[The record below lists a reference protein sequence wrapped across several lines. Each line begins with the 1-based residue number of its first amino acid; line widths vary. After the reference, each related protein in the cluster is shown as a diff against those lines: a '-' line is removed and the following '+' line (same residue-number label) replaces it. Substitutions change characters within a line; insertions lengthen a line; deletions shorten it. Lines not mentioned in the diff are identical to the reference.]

1 MSTECPHL
9 RALRTVAAGG
19 ALAAWMAV
27 GVVTAFVSSSCRD
40 QEARDH
46 VKLSDFDTLALRPP
60 MGWNSWNKF
69 GCDVDEELVRG
80 MAESMVQSGMAAA
93 GYEYVV
99 IDDCWQTSRD
109 AEGNI
114 VADPERFPSG
124 IKALADSVHALGL
137 KFGLYSCAGD
147 KTCEGRPG
155 SRGYE
160 EQDAR
165 QYAAWGAD
173 YLKYD
178 WCHTEGLQA
187 EPAYRKMRAA
197 LEAAGRP
204 IVFSICEWGRS
215 QPWLWARGVGHL
227 WRTTGDIRDNWES
240 VVKILDLQI
249 GLEDYAGPGGWNDPD
264 MLEVG
269 NGGMTPDEYRAHF
282 SLWCILA
289 APLMAGN
296 DLRTMSRETAFILTN
311 PDVIAV
317 DQDELG
323 IQGRRIRKEGELE
336 VWVKPLADGS
346 QAVALFNRGQDKE
359 RISVAWPE
367 LEIETSTCYVRDLWR
382 RQERGRFLSGYAAD
396 VPPHAVVLVKVKP
409 SNIID

>member
-1 MSTECPHL
+1 MRKKL
-9 RALRTVAAGG
+9 AIVAWLAVWAAAALS
-19 ALAAWMAV
+19 AV
-27 GVVTAFVSSSCRD
+27 SCRAK
-40 QEARDH
+40 ETRGH
-46 VKLSDFDTLALRPP
+46 LKLSDFDTLALKPP

-69 GCDVDEELVRG
+69 GCDVDEEMVRR
-80 MAESMVQSGMAAA
+80 MAEAMVQSGMAAA

-99 IDDCWQTSRD
+99 IDDCWQTARD
-109 AEGNI
+109 DEGNI
-114 VADPERFPSG
+114 IAGPERFPSG
-124 IKALADSVHALGL
+124 IKALADAVHSLGL
-137 KFGLYSCAGD
+137 KFGIYSCAGD

-160 EQDAR
+160 EKDAR
-165 QYAAWGAD
+165 QYAAWGVD

-187 EPAYRKMRAA
+187 DPAYKKMRAA

-215 QPWLWARGVGHL
+215 KPWLWARGVGHL
-227 WRTTGDIRDNWES
+227 WRTTGDIKDKWES
-240 VVKILDLQI
+240 VLTLLDLQV
-249 GLEDYAGPGGWNDPD
+249 GLEEYAGPGGWNDPD

-269 NGGMTPDEYRAHF
+269 NGGMTSDEYRAHF

-317 DQDELG
+317 NQDALG
-323 IQGRRIRKEGELE
+323 VQGRRFSKEDDREI
-336 VWVKPLADGS
+336 WVKPLADGS
-346 QAVALFNRGQDKE
+346 LAVALFNRGQSKA
-359 RISVAWPE
+359 RMSVSWAE
-367 LEIETSTCYVRDLWR
+367 MKIETSTCYVRDLWKR
-382 RQERGRFLSGYAAD
+382 KELGRFLSGYSAD
-396 VPPHAVVLVKVKP
+396 VPSHAVVLVKVKP